1 MSESNG
7 GYEEAVDIIPLL
19 TMPIKQIEDAIKEF
33 RAELDGALARVQKE
47 MVLITHIQRW
57 LCQYDMAL
65 AFRNNSTEVDK

>member
-7 GYEEAVDIIPLL
+7 GYEEAVDIIPLQ
-19 TMPIKQIEDAIKEF
+19 TMPIQEIEDGIKEF
-33 RAELDGALARVQKE
+33 RAELDDALARVQKE

-65 AFRNNSTEVDK
+65 EIRKTRKAMS